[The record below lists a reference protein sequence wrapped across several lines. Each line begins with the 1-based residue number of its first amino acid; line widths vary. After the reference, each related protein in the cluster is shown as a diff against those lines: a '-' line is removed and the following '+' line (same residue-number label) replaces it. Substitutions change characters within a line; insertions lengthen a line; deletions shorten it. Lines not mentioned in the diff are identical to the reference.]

1 MTSSFAL
8 ARGLFARGLAL
19 TYAAAFLSFGVQAR
33 GLVGTRGILPA
44 AELLESAREHLGPGA
59 WRELPSLFWL
69 RADDA
74 MLLAVCIAGVGF
86 AIALFFGLVPRL
98 AAAALWALYLSLL
111 PVGQI
116 FLGYQWDT
124 LLLETGLLAIWF
136 VPGGLWVPLA
146 RTPPPGGVPLL
157 LLRWLLFRLF
167 LLSGLVKLLS
177 GDPSWPGLTAMTFH
191 FWTQPLPN
199 PLSPFASALPVW
211 MNEANTLV
219 TLIVELGLPWCVF
232 GPRPL
237 RLAAA
242 AGFSGLMLA
251 INATGNYGFFGLLA
265 CVLCI
270 PLVDD
275 AVWRRL
281 PMLKRLP
288 PAPLPDRPSTP
299 IARVAAVATGLLV
312 VAITT
317 GAALHRIGVAAPA
330 PLRALMVATRPL
342 ASFNAY
348 GLFASMTKD
357 RPEIDVEG
365 SRDGTTWLAYEFR
378 YKPDRLDEP
387 PREAGLHMPRLDWQM
402 WFAALDDCT
411 DSPWFLAFLH
421 RLLEA
426 EPHVLAL
433 LARDPFGGEP
443 PRYVRTTLYRYR
455 FADGATRRR
464 SGDWWSRERL
474 GPYCPTVEVHG
485 DGLRAVPELTETST
499 HGG

>member
-1 MTSSFAL
+1 VNSSFAL

-33 GLVGTRGILPA
+33 GLVGTHGILPA
-44 AELLESAREHLGPGA
+44 ADLLEAARRHFGDAA
-59 WRELPSLFWL
+59 WLELPSVFWL

-74 MLLAVCIAGVGF
+74 ALLAVCTAGV
-86 AIALFFGLVPRL
+86 ALSIALFFGIAPRIT
-98 AAAALWALYLSLL
+98 AAALWALYLSLL

-116 FLGYQWDT
+116 FLGYQWDA

-136 VPGGLWVPLA
+136 VPGGLHVPIARTRTPSIVPL
-146 RTPPPGGVPLL
+146 V
-157 LLRWLLFRLF
+157 LLRWLVFRLF

-177 GDPSWPGLTAMTFH
+177 GDPSWLDLSAMTFH

-199 PLSPFASALPVW
+199 PLSPFAHALPIW
-211 MNEANTLV
+211 MNQGTTLV

-242 AGFSGLMLA
+242 AGFAGMMIA
-251 INATGNYGFFGLLA
+251 INATGNYGWFGLLS

-281 PMLKRLP
+281 PGLRSLP
-288 PAPLPDRPSTP
+288 PAPVPERRASPA
-299 IARVAAVATGLLV
+299 ARAANVAAYACGALV

-317 GAALHRIGVAAPA
+317 GAALQRIGADVPG
-330 PLRALMVATRPL
+330 PLRALMRATHPL
-342 ASFNAY
+342 ASFHGY
-348 GLFASMTKD
+348 GLFAQMTKD
-357 RPEIDVEG
+357 RPEIEIEG
-365 SRDGTTWLAYEFR
+365 SRDGATWLAYEFR
-378 YKPDRLDEP
+378 YKPDRLDES

-402 WFAALDDCT
+402 WFSALGSCNDDR
-411 DSPWFLAFLH
+411 WFLAFLR

-426 EPHVLAL
+426 EPRVLAL
-433 LARDPFGGEP
+433 LARDPFDGERP
-443 PRYVRTTLYRYR
+443 QYVRTTLYRYR
-455 FADGATRRR
+455 FSDG
-464 SGDWWSRERL
+464 GWSREEL
-474 GPYCPTVEVHG
+474 GPYCPTVRLEG
-485 DGLRAVPELTETST
+485 DALRVATPDAK
-499 HGG
+499 